1 MPPTVSVCPNAS
13 QSCTRAREAAG
24 NDPEGGRR
32 LPAPAPGLAASEGPP
47 GPQELRG
54 WGALAEGAG
63 DTHPAESR
71 EGLGRSEIAQCWDPL
86 IGGRGVGS
94 LRGP

>member
-1 MPPTVSVCPNAS
+1 MTQGWEVSPS
-13 QSCTRAREAAG
+13 FRPS
-24 NDPEGGRR
+24 
-32 LPAPAPGLAASEGPP
+32 LAAWEGPP

-71 EGLGRSEIAQCWDPL
+71 EGPGLLSIVPSGIAQCWDPL
-86 IGGRGVGS
+86 IGGKGVGS
-94 LRGP
+94 LWGP